1 MLANRSMP
9 RSTVIPELAYLDVD
23 EATEWLCEAFG
34 FTLRL
39 RIGAHRAQLNVGD
52 GAIVL
57 TERRGRPGMRSDLA
71 QSVMVRVEDVAAH
84 HARTEAY
91 GARILKAPTDY
102 PYGERQYS
110 VEDLG
115 GHAWTFSQT
124 LADVDPASW
133 GGEIGQL

>member
-9 RSTVIPELAYLDVD
+9 NSTVIPELAYLDVE
-23 EATEWLCEAFG
+23 EAIEWLCEAFG

-39 RIGAHRAQLNVGD
+39 RIGEHRGQLNIGD
-52 GAIVL
+52 GAMVL
-57 TERRGRPGMRSDLA
+57 TERRGRPGVRSDLA

-84 HARTEAY
+84 HARAAEY
-91 GARILKAPTDY
+91 GARILAPPADH

-115 GHAWTFSQT
+115 GHAWTFSQS

-133 GGEIGQL
+133 GAEPGEL